1 MGCKFALAER
11 ELELV
16 LGCIEAK
23 ELECI
28 EVKELECTEVKGRQ
42 CIREEKEKEIT
53 SSK

>member
-1 MGCKFALAER
+1 MGCKFDLAER

-16 LGCIEAK
+16 LGCIEVK

-28 EVKELECTEVKGRQ
+28 EVKGGQ
-42 CIREEKEKEIT
+42 CIREETEKEIT

>member
-11 ELELV
+11 ELERV
-16 LGCIEAK
+16 LGCIEVEVLEYIQVK

-28 EVKELECTEVKGRQ
+28 EVEGGQ
-42 CIREEKEKEIT
+42 CIRGETEKEIT

>member
-1 MGCKFALAER
+1 MGCKFALTER

-16 LGCIEAK
+16 LGCIEVK

-28 EVKELECTEVKGRQ
+28 EVKGGQ
-42 CIREEKEKEIT
+42 CIREETEKEIT

>member
-16 LGCIEAK
+16 LGYIEVK

-28 EVKELECTEVKGRQ
+28 EVKGGQ
-42 CIREEKEKEIT
+42 CIREETEKEIT

>member
-16 LGCIEAK
+16 LGCIE
-23 ELECI
+23 
-28 EVKELECTEVKGRQ
+28 VKELECTEVKGGQ
-42 CIREEKEKEIT
+42 CIREETEKEIT

>member
-16 LGCIEAK
+16 LGCIEVK

-28 EVKELECTEVKGRQ
+28 EVKGGQ
-42 CIREEKEKEIT
+42 CIREETEKEIT